1 MIENPNF
8 DIGKEQSATEIIE
21 IPGIKVVDQME
32 IPTSKG
38 FGEAF
43 RLRINKKAC
52 GAALLEMTSEFWHNQ
67 NQLEEIVSAQKALY
81 EIFGTSREDF
91 HQGNPDIHIYP
102 GLGCTL
108 EALKTAGI
116 KIGLLGS
123 ETFYNKTPAEILAYV
138 KNGFPTIVEVG
149 ARDTS
154 KNQYEHWQI
163 PSGKEYWQLTN
174 GHFVLITGFEKDK
187 KTSKYQKISVMDP
200 LNYRWF
206 NYYTLEEFNRAAYI
220 KDKKGNEY
228 YWGQGV
234 LLKP

>member
-1 MIENPNF
+1 MIENIENPNF
-8 DIGKEQSATEIIE
+8 DIKKEPSATETIK
-21 IPGIKVVDQME
+21 IPGISVVDQME
-32 IPTSKG
+32 ITTPEGVS
-38 FGEAF
+38 EAF
-43 RLRINKKAC
+43 RLKINKRAC
-52 GAALLEMTSEFWHNQ
+52 GAALLEMISKFY
-67 NQLEEIVSAQKALY
+67 QLETTVSAQKALY

-154 KNQYEHWQI
+154 QNIYDHWQS
-163 PSGKEYWQLTN
+163 PQGKEYWQLTN
-174 GHFVLITGFEKDK
+174 GHFVLINGFEKDK
-187 KTSKYQKISVMDP
+187 ITGKYPNIYVADT

-206 NYYTLEEFNRAAYI
+206 NSYTFEEFERAAYV
-220 KDKKGNEY
+220 KDKAGNKY
-228 YWGQGV
+228 YWGQGA